1 MSGGI
6 LTYCPVAPPCKGQ
19 GEEEGNVAGHGD
31 DAGDEN
37 HGVGHGVPVIEK
49 YKLHPIKIFDKNCPL
64 KRVNQKFA
72 IFWQN
77 VRKLELFW

>member
-19 GEEEGNVAGHGD
+19 GEEEANVAGHGD

-37 HGVGHGVPVIEK
+37 HGAGHGGEEHGGEHTTINGVIIDV
-49 YKLHPIKIFDKNCPL
+49 YQL
-64 KRVNQKFA
+64 VGKFVHRLY
-72 IFWQN
+72 W
-77 VRKLELFW
+77 VH

>member
-6 LTYCPVAPPCKGQ
+6 LTFCPVAPPCKGQ

-37 HGVGHGVPVIEK
+37 YGVGHGGEE
-49 YKLHPIKIFDKNCPL
+49 HGG
-64 KRVNQKFA
+64 
-72 IFWQN
+72 
-77 VRKLELFW
+77 EH